1 MGYYSDFEISF
12 NKKDLIIKQQ
22 VDILDFLENDNALG
36 VITDVIREERE
47 KNSAYY
53 ADKLLPDEVNVYE
66 KTWYDFSEDF
76 IRLSKQFP
84 YLKITVERSG
94 EDRFDVERCY
104 FFNGNFQS
112 SQGEMVFEEN
122 KLW

>member
-1 MGYYSDFEISF
+1 MGYVSDFEIF
-12 NKKDLIIKQQ
+12 FEKKELTIKQQ
-22 VDILDFLENDNALG
+22 VEILEFLENDNSLG
-36 VITDVIREERE
+36 VITDAIREDRN
-47 KNSAYY
+47 KDSAYY
-53 ADKLLPDEVNVYE
+53 ADKLLPDEVDVYE
-66 KTWYDFSEDF
+66 KKWYDFLDDF

-104 FFNGNFQS
+104 FFNGKSQS
-112 SQGEMVFEEN
+112 SYGEMVFEEN